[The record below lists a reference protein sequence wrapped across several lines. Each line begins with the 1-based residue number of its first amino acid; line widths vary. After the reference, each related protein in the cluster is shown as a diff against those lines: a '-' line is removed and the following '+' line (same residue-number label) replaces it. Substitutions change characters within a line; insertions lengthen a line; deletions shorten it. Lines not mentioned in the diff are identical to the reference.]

1 MGQVNVTVNQ
11 RSYTVAC
18 GDGEEQHLIELA
30 KYLDKRVGELTEA
43 VGQVGDARL
52 LLMAGLLI
60 CDDLSDALGKTK
72 ELKEEIAGLNTQGAD
87 AQSAAS
93 QTEENIANIL
103 VNSAKRIE
111 DMAIRLEAS

>member
-18 GDGEEQHLIELA
+18 GDGEEQHLTELA
-30 KYLDKRVGELTEA
+30 QYLDKRVGELTEA

-60 CDDLSDALGKTK
+60 CDDLSDALEKSK
-72 ELKEEIAGLNTQGAD
+72 KLKDESATLNAQGVD
-87 AQSAAS
+87 AQAAS
-93 QTEENIANIL
+93 NQTEENIANIL

-111 DMAIRLEAS
+111 DMAIRLETS

>member
-18 GDGEEQHLIELA
+18 GDGEEEHLIELA
-30 KYLDKRVGELTEA
+30 KYLDKRVKELTEA

-60 CDDLSDALGKTK
+60 CDDLSDALDKTK
-72 ELKEEIAGLNTQGAD
+72 ELKEELIVLNAQGVD
-87 AQSAAS
+87 AQAASS

>member
-18 GDGEEQHLIELA
+18 GDGEEPHLIELA
-30 KYLDKRVGELTEA
+30 KHLDKRVSELTEA

-60 CDDLSDALGKTK
+60 CDDLSDALDKLK
-72 ELKEEIAGLNTQGAD
+72 ELKKEIVGLNTQGAD
-87 AQSAAS
+87 AQAAAN
-93 QTEENIANIL
+93 QTDENIANIL